1 MLFLTLRGVYL
12 FFFSLKK
19 TKLMKHTSLLALVL
33 VFICTL
39 AQAQSLKSWTWET
52 YKMKFKLPDNMTV
65 DENNADKFEATNNLI
80 TLDIYPRT
88 GENLTYSGMQ
98 NAVINWAYK
107 TGLRYSDYNKSGDSQ
122 PIYLKDL
129 NGYWGCAIDG
139 TKDGLPASMLLLVD
153 PDYTDIS
160 FYIWISYSDDYYHD
174 AVQILKSFE
183 PK

>member
-1 MLFLTLRGVYL
+1 
-12 FFFSLKK
+12 
-19 TKLMKHTSLLALVL
+19 MKRKSLLALML

-39 AQAQSLKSWTWET
+39 GHTQSLKSWTWDT
-52 YKMKFKLPDNMTV
+52 YKMKFKLPDDMTV
-65 DENNADKFEATNNLI
+65 VENNADKFEATDNVI
-80 TLDIYPRT
+80 TLDIYPRQ
-88 GENLTYSGMQ
+88 GENLTYGGMK
-98 NAVINWAYK
+98 NAVVNWAYK
-107 TGLRYSDYNKSGDSQ
+107 TGLRYADYNNSGDAQ

-139 TKDGLPASMLLLVD
+139 KKNGFPATMLLLVD
-153 PDYTDIS
+153 PDFPDIS